1 MKYGYLE
8 ECYTSESGI
17 KVETVVFF
25 MYLAG
30 FYIKESIKME
40 KDRCINISHYL

>member
-25 MYLAG
+25 MYITG
-30 FYIKESIKME
+30 FYIKESIKMK
-40 KDRCINISHYL
+40 KDRYINISHHL